1 MTLVFPAAAV
11 AAQCEQA
18 AAAVARDA
26 ADPPRL
32 PPLRLMVMGRLT
44 GEPWRT
50 GHGGVVRWCDG
61 TVAHRFRYRSGDPTP
76 KPPMASWPPKPN
88 MRSITLEVP
97 RELLAQL
104 DARVRERTCSRA
116 AYLRQL
122 IIDDIKASRAA

>member
-1 MTLVFPAAAV
+1 MPLVLPAAAV
-11 AAQCEQA
+11 AAQCEQS

-32 PPLRLMVMGRLT
+32 PPLRLVVMGRLAW
-44 GEPWRT
+44 EPWCT
-50 GHGGVVRWCDG
+50 GHGGVVRWCYA
-61 TVAHRFRYRSGDPTP
+61 TVAHWSRYRGGVPTRTDT
-76 KPPMASWPPKPN
+76 MATWPPKPG
-88 MRSITLEVP
+88 MRSITLEID

-122 IIDDIKASRAA
+122 IIDDIKAARTV